1 MVFFSPYTGFY
12 NGIYGTCLY
21 LCVNQTQIAVF
32 IFISAWLIG
41 KESIF
46 IVVIFNGGHHRAS
59 SSFPP
64 PRYSDDRLEL
74 VEIIILGKVK

>member
-46 IVVIFNGGHHRAS
+46 IVVIFNGGHHRS

-64 PRYSDDRLEL
+64 PRYSDDRSEL
-74 VEIIILGKVK
+74 VEIIKQGKVK

>member
-46 IVVIFNGGHHRAS
+46 IVVIFKAAIIA
-59 SSFPP
+59 
-64 PRYSDDRLEL
+64 PRRRFLLL
-74 VEIIILGKVK
+74 VTQTTA